1 MSKQRSRGT
10 ALDPSTHKPLGYDPA
25 EFDPTEQPTPYEFLR
40 RVRESDVSAFLVP
53 RLDAWC
59 VTRYD
64 DVVQALSEYEVF
76 SSAKMV
82 RVWRPLPAET
92 APDLPDGHPMEGAP
106 VTLDP
111 PRHTRVR
118 KLEQKAFTPALIAA
132 REPAIQ
138 DLVDRVADRLM
149 GRGQAE
155 LIHDY
160 CSIIPPRVVS
170 QLLGVPEEDAATF
183 RKWAVDAHRLAFPR
197 PTITDDDVLRLS
209 REMVHF
215 DKYVRALIADRRA
228 NPREDLTTYLVQ
240 VTGDEDEGQLTD
252 KELIGIITTLVTAGS
267 DTTSSLIGHAMYVLL
282 TMPGVRR
289 DVEANRDLVDNLIEE
304 TLRVY
309 PSARALRRTTRCP
322 VHIGGADVPADATI
336 MVHMASANR
345 DPSVFKD
352 PDRFDLHRANA
363 KRHMSFGVR
372 THFCIGAPLARLE
385 TKLAI
390 NALLDRFP
398 TLRLAPGE
406 RLGHDSYDDNMFIPS
421 LESLRVEWDVETERR
436 PAR

>member
-1 MSKQRSRGT
+1 VEQSKAKAAGR
-10 ALDPSTHKPLGYDPA
+10 YDPA
-25 EFDPTEQPTPYEFLR
+25 QFDPTEQPTPHDFLR
-40 RVRESDVSAFLVP
+40 QVRESDVSAFVVP

-64 DVVQALSEYEVF
+64 DVVQALSEYEIF
-76 SSAKMV
+76 SSSKMV
-82 RVWRPLPAET
+82 RVWPPPPET
-92 APDLPDGHPMEGAP
+92 AADLPDGHPMEGAP

-132 REPAIQ
+132 REPAIRA
-138 DLVDRVADRLM
+138 LVDRVADGLM
-149 GRGQAE
+149 GKGNAD
-155 LIHDY
+155 LIHDF

-170 QLLGVPEEDAATF
+170 QLLGVPEEDSATF
-183 RKWAVDAHRLAFPR
+183 RKWAIQAHRLAFPR
-197 PTITDDDVLRLS
+197 PTITDADVLRLS

-240 VTGDEDEGQLTD
+240 VTGDEGEAQLTD

-267 DTTSSLIGHAMYVLL
+267 DTTSSLIGHAMYVVLS
-282 TMPGVRR
+282 MPEVRR
-289 DVEANRDLVDNLIEE
+289 DIEANRDLIDNLIEE

-322 VHIGGADVPADATI
+322 VHVGGADIPQDATI
-336 MVHMASANR
+336 MVHLASANR
-345 DPSVFKD
+345 DATVFRD
-352 PDRFDLHRANA
+352 PDRFDLHRPNA

-385 TKLAI
+385 ARLAI
-390 NALLDRFP
+390 STLLDRFP
-398 TLRLAPGE
+398 TLRLAPGVQ
-406 RLGHDSYDDNMFIPS
+406 LGEDSYDDNMFIPS
-421 LESLRVEWDVETERR
+421 LETLMVEWDVASERR

>member
-1 MSKQRSRGT
+1 V
-10 ALDPSTHKPLGYDPA
+10 DPSKPGEARPQDTSGFDPA
-25 EFDPTEQPTPYEFLR
+25 AFDPTEQPTPHDLLR
-40 RVRESDVSAFLVP
+40 RARESETSAFLVP

-82 RVWRPLPAET
+82 RVWPPPPET
-92 APDLPDGHPMEGAP
+92 AADLPDGHPMEGAP

-138 DLVDRVADRLM
+138 DLVDRVADGLM
-149 GRGQAE
+149 GRGEAE

-160 CSIIPPRVVS
+160 TSIIPPRVVS

-197 PTITDDDVLRLS
+197 PNITDADVLRLS
-209 REMVHF
+209 RELVHF

-240 VTGDEDEGQLTD
+240 VTGDEGEGQLTD

-282 TMPGVRR
+282 TMPEVRR
-289 DVEANRDLVDNLIEE
+289 EVEANHDLIDNLIEE

-322 VHIGGADVPADATI
+322 VHIGGADIPADATI

-345 DPSVFKD
+345 DATVFKD
-352 PDRFDLHRANA
+352 PDRFDLHRPNA

-390 NALLDRFP
+390 IALLHRFP
-398 TLRLAPGE
+398 TLRLAPGVE
-406 RLGHDSYDDNMFIPS
+406 LTAASYDDNMFIPS
-421 LESLRVEWDVETERR
+421 LESLRVEWDVASERPR
-436 PAR
+436 AG

>member
-1 MSKQRSRGT
+1 MDHPEEQPESGF
-10 ALDPSTHKPLGYDPA
+10 DPA
-25 EFDPTEQPTPYEFLR
+25 AFDPTEQPTPYDFLR
-40 RVRESDVSAFLVP
+40 RVREAPVSAFRVP

-64 DVVQALSEYEVF
+64 DVVQALSEHEIF

-82 RVWRPLPAET
+82 KVWAPPPET
-92 APDLPDGHPMEGAP
+92 AADLPDGHPMEGAP

-118 KLEQKAFTPALIAA
+118 KLEQRAFTPALIAA

-138 DLVDRVADRLM
+138 ALVDRVADTLM
-149 GRGQAE
+149 GKGQSD
-155 LIHDY
+155 LIHDF

-170 QLLGVPEEDAATF
+170 QLLGVPEEDSATF

-197 PTITDDDVLRLS
+197 PTITDADVLRLS

-215 DKYVRALIADRRA
+215 DKYVRALIADRRNA
-228 NPREDLTTYLVQ
+228 PREDLTTYLVQ
-240 VTGDEDEGQLTD
+240 VTGDEGEAQLTD

-267 DTTSSLIGHAMYVLL
+267 DTTSSLIGHAMYAIL
-282 TMPGVRR
+282 TMPEVRR
-289 DVEANRDLVDNLIEE
+289 DIEADPNLIDNLIEE
-304 TLRVY
+304 TLRYY

-322 VHIGGADVPADATI
+322 VHIGGAEIPADATI

-345 DPSVFKD
+345 DPAVFKD
-352 PDRFDLHRANA
+352 PDRFDLHRHNA

-385 TKLAI
+385 AKLAI
-390 NALLDRFP
+390 TALLDRFP
-398 TLRLAPGE
+398 SLRLAPGVT
-406 RLGHDSYDDNMFIPS
+406 LDQHSYDDNMFIPS
-421 LESLRVEWDVETERR
+421 LETLKVEWDVATERR

>member
-1 MSKQRSRGT
+1 M
-10 ALDPSTHKPLGYDPA
+10 DPSKSSGAGSYDPA
-25 EFDPTEQPTPYEFLR
+25 EFDPTEQPTPHDFLR
-40 RVRESDVSAFLVP
+40 RVRESEVSAFLVP
-53 RLDAWC
+53 KLDAWC

-64 DVVQALSEYEVF
+64 DVVQALSEYETF
-76 SSAKMV
+76 SSSQMV
-82 RVWRPLPAET
+82 KVWPVPPET
-92 APDLPDGHPMEGAP
+92 AADLPDGHPMEGAP

-138 DLVDRVADRLM
+138 ELVDRVADRLL
-149 GRGQAE
+149 GKGEAE

-170 QLLGVPEEDAATF
+170 QLLGVPEEDSGTF

-197 PTITDDDVLRLS
+197 PNLTADDVLRLS

-215 DKYVRALIADRRA
+215 DKYVRALIADRRKT
-228 NPREDLTTYLVQ
+228 PREDLTTYLVQ
-240 VTGDEDEGQLTD
+240 ATGDEGEEQLTD
-252 KELIGIITTLVTAGS
+252 KELIAIIATLVTAGS

-282 TMPGVRR
+282 TMPEVRR
-289 DVEANRDLVDNLIEE
+289 EVEENRDLIDNLIEE
-304 TLRVY
+304 TLRFY

-322 VHIGGADVPADATI
+322 VHIGGADIPTDATI

-345 DPSVFKD
+345 DPAMFKD
-352 PDRFDLHRANA
+352 PDRFDLHRRNA

-390 NALLDRFP
+390 IALLDRFP
-398 TLRLAPGE
+398 TLRLAPGVE
-406 RLGHDSYDDNMFIPS
+406 LTAESYDDNMFIPS
-421 LESLRVEWDVETERR
+421 LETLRVEWDVDSERR
-436 PAR
+436 RAG